1 MVRFQ
6 VCRIQRSSGTFLTVS
21 KADGGERPEEV
32 KLPAAA
38 HRYAT
43 EGGICDSKVS
53 VHQFGWCGCT
63 RAYDAIQFSEQ
74 PKILFD
80 TIAHLDRLKVRLQ
93 PSIKIRTTVK
103 T

>member
-43 EGGICDSKVS
+43 EGGICDSKLS
-53 VHQFGWCGCT
+53 ARNIESQC
-63 RAYDAIQFSEQ
+63 
-74 PKILFD
+74 K
-80 TIAHLDRLKVRLQ
+80 KVRLLTAQ
-93 PSIKIRTTVK
+93 CFRPMFRVPSATCSNCFLENP
-103 T
+103 